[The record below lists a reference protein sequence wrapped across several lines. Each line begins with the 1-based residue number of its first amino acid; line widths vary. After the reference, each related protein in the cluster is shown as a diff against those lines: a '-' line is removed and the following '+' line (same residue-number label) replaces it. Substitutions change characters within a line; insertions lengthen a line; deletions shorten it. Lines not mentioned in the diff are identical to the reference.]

1 MAEQLAEGE
10 ARIEED
16 KDRYNELVVLAR
28 QRERELR
35 QVRRE
40 LTPLTQ
46 GMAVKTKRDRVVR
59 IRNRSVSASISRSI
73 DLSIGQ
79 ELRSYHFIHSFI
91 HSFFLSFILSFFLSF
106 FFLLILIALCF
117 HVSRLLS
124 THARARSLLC
134 EF

>member
-28 QRERELR
+28 QREWELR

-73 DLSIGQ
+73 DLLIGQ
-79 ELRSYHFIHSFI
+79 ELRSFHFI
-91 HSFFLSFILSFFLSF
+91 SFFHSFFLSF
-106 FFLLILIALCF
+106 FFLLILIALYF

-124 THARARSLLC
+124 THAHARSLLC

>member
-73 DLSIGQ
+73 DLLIGQ
-79 ELRSYHFIHSFI
+79 ELRSFHSFI
-91 HSFFLSFILSFFLSF
+91 HSFFLFFFLSF
-106 FFLLILIALCF
+106 FLLLILIALCF

-124 THARARSLLC
+124 THARTLSLLC